1 MLYVFNLFIYLFC
14 LLAYSTDQHKLIIF
28 ILSNV
33 QTVVTVSYRATFQH
47 KRNLPRSIHSPKRQM
62 LTERDGEEQKKTKN
76 KKTKKNPTKQIVCTS
91 THPNTQ
97 SVVKNHVSGQL
108 VFCLCKKSMWHLV
121 QALRGRAHSHILK
134 MMVFHVILL
143 YFVYCFYL
151 DLNPSR
157 HRCVL
162 DGHAW
167 AFNDGHSLQR

>member
-1 MLYVFNLFIYLFC
+1 MSRLWSQSATGLHSNIKEIFPEVYTAQKGKC
-14 LLAYSTDQHKLIIF
+14 LQKEMEKS
-28 ILSNV
+28 
-33 QTVVTVSYRATFQH
+33 
-47 KRNLPRSIHSPKRQM
+47 
-62 LTERDGEEQKKTKN
+62 KKTKN

-162 DGHAW
+162 DGHA
-167 AFNDGHSLQR
+167 